1 MEELRQIHVI
11 RATKDLVQDNKIR
24 VAAYCRVSTDS
35 DDQVNSFMAQVRY
48 YTDFINN
55 NSDMRLVDVYAD
67 EGITGTSTLKRD
79 EFNRMMKDSKNGKID
94 RVYVKSVSRFARN
107 SLECIE
113 NIRLLK
119 NYGTTVFFEN
129 DGIDT
134 KTMNH
139 ELILYIKSAFAQAE
153 ALNCSKR
160 VKRSNQ
166 MRMELWCS
174 DELWVMGSNITDRM
188 REEIEF
194 CKQFKIAVRYISN
207 KEIRELE
214 EKCFYEKV

>member
-1 MEELRQIHVI
+1 MDELRQIHVI
-11 RATKDLVQDNKIR
+11 RATKDLAQDNKIR
-24 VAAYCRVSTDS
+24 VAAYCRVSSDS

-113 NIRLLK
+113 NIA
-119 NYGTTVFFEN
+119 
-129 DGIDT
+129 
-134 KTMNH
+134 
-139 ELILYIKSAFAQAE
+139 LILLAP
-153 ALNCSKR
+153 
-160 VKRSNQ
+160 
-166 MRMELWCS
+166 
-174 DELWVMGSNITDRM
+174 
-188 REEIEF
+188 
-194 CKQFKIAVRYISN
+194 KI
-207 KEIRELE
+207 
-214 EKCFYEKV
+214 